1 MLQGDSGGPLWVRE
15 DEGGEKVA
23 YLVGTLVQKE
33 VGAPRSILSPGQN
46 ICFFYMQ
53 LNKTSTTIM

>member
-46 ICFFYMQ
+46 ICF
-53 LNKTSTTIM
+53 LICN